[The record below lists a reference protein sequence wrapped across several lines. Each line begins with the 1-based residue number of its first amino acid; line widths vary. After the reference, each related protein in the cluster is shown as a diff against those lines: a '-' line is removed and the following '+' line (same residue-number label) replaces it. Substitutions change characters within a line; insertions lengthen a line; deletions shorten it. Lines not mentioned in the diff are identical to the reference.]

1 MSTWQPIFDL
11 TTLVHSI
18 IMTVFFFSFSI
29 YLKVFVISLKY
40 FGFPVLRYGLYNVAP
55 QLYVLRLACKT
66 ATKKRVEGRVFR
78 VIHFLDMVGGKALV
92 QKEGW

>member
-1 MSTWQPIFDL
+1 MSTWRPIFDL

-18 IMTVFFFSFSI
+18 IMAVFFSFFI
-29 YLKVFVISLKY
+29 YLKVFLTSLKY

-66 ATKKRVEGRVFR
+66 ATKKKGGREGF
-78 VIHFLDMVGGKALV
+78 
-92 QKEGW
+92 